1 MKLTIKKLTTAV
13 FAIAITALLFS
24 ACKKDKKDV
33 PVDLTKRATAQLS
46 GANETP
52 TIESTGTGTVAIAYD
67 PISKII
73 TYKTTW
79 QLGSST
85 ATTLNMHFHGAA
97 DGSDLKSSP
106 VIIGITGFSKMNS
119 GEFSGTTR
127 ALTLDEESQFL
138 SGKWYFNIH
147 SSTYP
152 GGELRA
158 NIKF

>member
-1 MKLTIKKLTTAV
+1 MNFMIKKMITAV
-13 FAIAITALLFS
+13 FAVAITALLFT
-24 ACKKDKKDV
+24 ACKKKAT
-33 PVDLTKRATAQLS
+33 PIDLTKRVTAQLS

-52 TIESTGTGTVAIAYD
+52 PVTSTGTGTVAIAYD
-67 PISKII
+67 PTAKII

-97 DGSDLKSSP
+97 DGSDSKSSP
-106 VIIGITGFSKMNS
+106 VVIGITGFSTMSS

-127 ALTLDEESQFL
+127 ALTQEEENQFL